1 MLPDKPT
8 VATGNDTQDS
18 KLRKVLHY
26 GALICISLAE
36 DYNYPGYIF
45 GDGFITKTIT
55 YKKDKAFETRDSAA
69 TIFKVMPPMSYTAQK
84 RVEEA
89 LLHGRA
95 SISRNNLF
103 IIDLDG
109 GISSFDYQVLMD
121 AAEREMKENMELAN
135 QMKKKPI
142 TLGSPIQL
150 LHVKSNKFLSFQLDD
165 KHTESMSDH
174 LK

>member
-103 IIDLDG
+103 IID
-109 GISSFDYQVLMD
+109 FRWWYQ
-121 AAEREMKENMELAN
+121 
-135 QMKKKPI
+135 
-142 TLGSPIQL
+142 QL
-150 LHVKSNKFLSFQLDD
+150 
-165 KHTESMSDH
+165 
-174 LK
+174 